1 MFHVKHKSPHI
12 LLINPWI
19 TDFAAYNFWIRPH
32 GLLSIASLLRGNN
45 FRISFIDCLDSTVAR
60 KRYGDGKFYKIQ
72 IEKPSPIKTI
82 PRNYSQYGI
91 SEELFREKLS
101 HMEKPDLIGITSG
114 MTYWYPGLFKVIE
127 IIREFVKGVPIV
139 LGGIYA
145 TVCHEHAVKHS
156 GADYV
161 FKGVGERGALKIIAE
176 RVGVELRTPNSAVY
190 HAGMHGCPEPHV
202 VQGELSNNIDSLPYP
217 AFDLYPQLDHISIMT
232 SRGCPFHCSYCAS
245 PVIAGGFERRNPLKV
260 AEEIEYWAT
269 YYQVKNIAFY
279 DDALLVH
286 PSEHIIPFLREVK
299 KREIQCNFHVPNG
312 LHIREISR
320 EVADLLYCCQF
331 KTIRLGFETSN
342 ELTQIETGAKV
353 DNRSFEEAVKNLK
366 RAGYL
371 EKEIGVYIMAGLPG
385 QRVGEV
391 EESIAFVKDVGAKPI
406 LVEYSP
412 IPNTPLFEKSKKTSK
427 FDLENEP
434 LFHNNSILPCQWE
447 GFTLTDFRRL
457 KERLKE

>member
-1 MFHVKHKSPHI
+1 MFHVKHESPHI

-19 TDFAAYNFWIRPH
+19 TDFAAYNLWIRPH

-45 FRISFIDCLDSTVAR
+45 LRISFIDCLDSTVAR

-91 SEELFREKLS
+91 SEELFRERLS
-101 HMEKPDLIGITSG
+101 HMEKPDLIGMTSG

-127 IIREFVKGVPIV
+127 IIREFLKNVPIV

-145 TVCHEHAVKHS
+145 TLCHDHAVKHS

-161 FKGVGERGALKIIAE
+161 FKGIGEHEALDLISELTGLKLRRAPR
-176 RVGVELRTPNSAVY
+176 RVHGSPELN
-190 HAGMHGCPEPHV
+190 V
-202 VQGELSNNIDSLPYP
+202 VQGELRTDIYP
-217 AFDLYPQLDHISIMT
+217 AFDLYPELDHISIMT

-245 PVIAGGFERRNPLKV
+245 PVISGRFERRDPLKV
-260 AEEIEYWAT
+260 VEEIEYWAT
-269 YYQVKNIAFY
+269 NYKVRNIAFY

-286 PSEHIIPFLREVK
+286 PSEHIIPFLKEVK

-320 EVADLLYCCQF
+320 ELADLLYCCQF
-331 KTIRLGFETSN
+331 KTIRLGLETSN

-371 EKEIGVYIMAGLPG
+371 EKEIGVYVMAGLPE

-391 EESIAFVKDVGAKPI
+391 EQSIAYVKDVGAKPI

-457 KERLKE
+457 KKRLKE